1 MSIMAITLCM
11 DNPIKTDISD
21 WMANHK
27 GRVSIGIQ
35 KDGHYEI
42 LAYSDQR
49 SDRPELQ
56 RMAYTEKAKIINSVV
71 SEGVMAVE

>member
-1 MSIMAITLCM
+1 MAITLCV
-11 DNPIKTDISD
+11 DNPIETNISD
-21 WMANHK
+21 WLLAHK
-27 GRVSIGIQ
+27 GRVSIGVQ
-35 KDGHYEI
+35 RDGHYEI

-56 RMAYTEKAKIINSVV
+56 RMAYVYKAKIINSVI